1 MTYSSERQPWGLG
14 AGTESGLGVKGGGS
28 TVHYVR
34 RL

>member
-14 AGTESGLGVKGGGS
+14 AGTESGLGVKRGGS

-34 RL
+34 WL